1 MGYYSAITDE
11 SLPFET
17 SMGLEGIMLSEE
29 NQRKKTSTLPL
40 HSYVEYR
47 DKPHRRT
54 NDIKHKNTFRGR
66 QQTYGHQ
73 REAERRRGRMGEE
86 GQLWVTDGDWTF
98 GSINRCQIMT
108 LHT

>member
-47 DKPHRRT
+47 DKPHRWT
-54 NDIKHKNTFRGR
+54 NDIKHKNTFTEADNRPTVTRGKLS
-66 QQTYGHQ
+66 GGG
-73 REAERRRGRMGEE
+73 AE
-86 GQLWVTDGDWTF
+86 WVKRVNCG
-98 GSINRCQIMT
+98 
-108 LHT
+108 